1 MQAGK
6 DSTEGWIS
14 GAGTQFLFFYFWEKY
29 IETCIETSH
38 PAMEP

>member
-14 GAGTQFLFFYFWEKY
+14 GAGTQFLFFYFWEK
-29 IETCIETSH
+29 CIETSH
-38 PAMEP
+38 TAMEP